1 MTLVQEYTRYYRFLT
16 FIINFIRLDFI
27 PINCFIFRHIRMS
40 FFPFLAAFHFVA
52 TTELLFHVMS
62 EGDMVTF
69 SFGTIWFSGSLQA
82 FIKTLTGIYYKDQ
95 FLIFFSAI
103 DEIVKT
109 QFEKV
114 VDEIVKR
121 ILKETI
127 VLTKICHISITFI
140 FNATVFLLVY
150 HGMSSPK
157 GQPLGYYLPFFDWW
171 GNFSFQLYGAWL
183 ILYAV
188 LAGDFVF
195 IALALFFRGELII
208 ISEIILCFDDSDFAR
223 SHKHLLRMIYKMH
236 LRVLLKLGTFQ
247 NVYYFL
253 TFLQFISSFF
263 LICLTTFMIR
273 FHDLQA
279 WAYAVLLCGLM
290 QTFFLCLIG
299 DILFERAS
307 LISTALYLTKW
318 YEMDL
323 VDQQR
328 ILIMIAMAQKPYGIK
343 AAGLVDVSF
352 YTFIEIIKLSV
363 SYCAIL
369 FTVA

>member
-1 MTLVQEYTRYYRFLT
+1 MTLVSEYSRYYRFLR
-16 FIINFIRLDFI
+16 FIITFLRFDFL
-27 PINCFIFRHIRMS
+27 PINCFLLRHIRMS
-40 FFPFLAAFHFVA
+40 FYPALAAFHFVA
-52 TTELLFHVMS
+52 TSHMLYYVML

-82 FIKTLTGIYYKDQ
+82 FIKTITAIYYKEQ
-95 FLIFFSAI
+95 FLIFFAGI
-103 DEIVKT
+103 EEIVKT
-109 QFEKV
+109 HFDTV
-114 VDEIVKR
+114 VDVIVKK
-121 ILKETI
+121 ILKETLT
-127 VLTKICHISITFI
+127 LTKICHFSITVI
-140 FNATVFLLVY
+140 FNSTVFLLVMN
-150 HGMSSPK
+150 GMNSPK
-157 GQPLGYYLPFFDWW
+157 GQPLGYYLPVFSWW

-183 ILYAV
+183 ILYTV
-188 LAGDFVF
+188 LAGDFIF
-195 IALALFFRGELII
+195 IALALFFRGELLII
-208 ISEIILCFDDSDFAR
+208 AEIILCFDDSQFVKDNI
-223 SHKHLLRMIYKMH
+223 HLLRMIYKMH
-236 LRVLLKLGTFQ
+236 LRILKKLGTFQ

-253 TFLQFISSFF
+253 TFLQIVSSFF

-299 DILFERAS
+299 DILFEKAS

-318 YEMDL
+318 YEMEL
-323 VDQQR
+323 EDQGR
-328 ILIMIAMAQKPYGIK
+328 LLIMIAMAQKPYGIK

-352 YTFIEIIKLSV
+352 FTFIEIIKLSV